1 MNRKIK
7 SVLKIGAILVCNF
20 FVGIV
25 IGTVWNSIN
34 PEKTVEQREMEELP
48 FHVYSS
54 FINSGKNY
62 KSTSLKVIIKDKEYS
77 EDELY
82 EAILKHHAKL
92 NGYSN
97 DIDITLFNSK
107 EDYLEW
113 NVISERKYILNEDT
127 KEYER
132 VEEGEI
138 TS

>member
-1 MNRKIK
+1 MSRKIK
-7 SVLKIGAILVCNF
+7 SILKVGIILVCSF
-20 FVGIV
+20 CVGLF
-25 IGTVWNSIN
+25 IGELIN
-34 PEKTVEQREMEELP
+34 YNREHKQPEKLP

-54 FINSGKNY
+54 FINSGNNY
-62 KSTSLKVIIKDKEYS
+62 KSTSLKVIIKDKEYG

-82 EAILKHHAKL
+82 DAILKRHAKL

-113 NVISERKYILNEDT
+113 NVVSERKYILNEET

-132 VEEGEI
+132 VEEGEV

>member
-7 SVLKIGAILVCNF
+7 SALKIGALLVCSF
-20 FVGIV
+20 C
-25 IGTVWNSIN
+25 IGLFIGEIIN
-34 PEKTVEQREMEELP
+34 YNREQKQPEELP
-48 FHVYSS
+48 FQVYNS
-54 FINSGKNY
+54 FISSGKNY
-62 KSTSLKVIIKDKEYS
+62 KSTSLKVIIKDKEYG

-82 EAILKHHAKL
+82 DAILKRHAKL

-113 NVISERKYILNEDT
+113 NVVSERKYILNEET

>member
-1 MNRKIK
+1 MSGKIK
-7 SVLKIGAILVCNF
+7 SILKVGAILVCSF
-20 FVGIV
+20 C
-25 IGTVWNSIN
+25 IGLFIGELIN
-34 PEKTVEQREMEELP
+34 YNREQKQPDELP

-54 FINSGKNY
+54 FINSAKNY

-113 NVISERKYILNEDT
+113 NVVSERKYVLNEET

-132 VEEGEI
+132 VEEGEV